1 MWSSCILEVSS
12 AGTPK
17 IKSENFSICFLFGH
31 FCFVK
36 IIDFIFFFFANFNA
50 LITFRLFPEVVIPIA
65 ISPGFPIDSI
75 CLEKI
80 SLNEKSFPIAVN
92 AEVSVDK
99 DIAGIDLL
107 FFYILQLIL

>member
-12 AGTPK
+12 AGTSK
-17 IKSENFSICFLFGH
+17 IKSENFFICFLFGY

-36 IIDFIFFFFANFNA
+36 IIDFILFLFANFRA
-50 LITFRLFPEVVIPIA
+50 LITFKLFPEVVIPIA
-65 ISPGFPIDSI
+65 TSPGFPIDSI

-80 SLNEKSFPIAVN
+80 SLNEKSFPIAVS

-99 DIAGIDLL
+99 EIAGIDFL
-107 FFYILQLIL
+107 FFFIFYY